1 MIIDEVVL
9 HNYGVY
15 KDRQSIKL
23 SPKSTKKPIILVGA
37 LNGSGKTTLLDALQL
52 GLFGKRAAC
61 LSRDSVS
68 YDQFLSRSIHR
79 DVPPGDGASIE
90 ISLRRIH
97 EGTEQILRIQRSWSK
112 PNGKLKESFRVVVD
126 DVLDH
131 VLTDQWAEYVE
142 DLIPSR
148 IAPLFFFDGEKIEQL
163 ADPDQ
168 SSEILSTAIHSLL
181 GLDIVDQ
188 LATDLRVFRRR
199 QAVEE
204 ISSDQ
209 KTQLA
214 AIKRELASAKAEVTG
229 AYEIVASAETRL
241 TSAKNRLARVEQ
253 EFEEKGGNL
262 FLERAHLKDLYHQA
276 NKGLMDLRTSFRELV
291 AGELPLAM
299 VSNQLTE
306 LSEQAEQEY
315 RLETESR
322 VGEAIRERDD
332 WLIGRLAHTS
342 IAKDELDKLE
352 SELADFRSRAANAS
366 EHKLEFN
373 LGLGVRRKLF
383 AIQDQLPD
391 QLSGAQQV
399 DEQIRQQL
407 AVVDDLERKLSSLPA
422 EEQVEELLNQVRVAE
437 RGLGVAIEQVEVAR
451 RKHVEAKSRYRMQ
464 QEAITKLYGSIVAT
478 KHQNSETTRILAHA
492 DHVQQTVGEFRNR
505 VIRYHIERLQELILE
520 CFNSL
525 VRKGGLVGSVSI
537 DPETFQ
543 IELRDGGWRLI
554 QPEDLSAGERQLFA
568 VSLIWALGR
577 ASGRVL
583 PTIIDTPLGRLDSVH
598 REHLIKRYFPKASH
612 QVILLS
618 TDEEIDSAEFEKI
631 KGKVSR
637 AYTLNFDATRD
648 GSVVKEGYFL
658 RTRNGN

>member
-23 SPKSTKKPIILVGA
+23 SPKSSKKPIILVGA

-61 LSRDSVS
+61 LGRDSVS
-68 YDQFLSRSIHR
+68 YDQFLSKSIHR

-97 EGTEQILRIQRSWSK
+97 EGTEQNLRIQRSWSK
-112 PNGKLKESFRVVVD
+112 PSGKLKESFRVVVD

-168 SSEILSTAIHSLL
+168 SSDILSTAIHSLL

-204 ISSDQ
+204 ISSEQ
-209 KTQLA
+209 KAQLA

-241 TSAKNRLARVEQ
+241 TSAENRLARVERD
-253 EFEEKGGNL
+253 FEERGGNL
-262 FLERAHLKDLYHQA
+262 FLEREHLKDRNHQA
-276 NKGLMDLRTSFRELV
+276 KKGLMDLRTSCRELV
-291 AGELPLAM
+291 VGELPLTL
-299 VSNQLTE
+299 VGNQLAE
-306 LSEQAEQEY
+306 LNHLADQEY

-322 VGEAIRERDD
+322 VGEVIKEHDD
-332 WLIGRLAHTS
+332 WLISRLADTS
-342 IAKDELDKLE
+342 IAKDELNQLKKD
-352 SELADFRSRAANAS
+352 LADLQSKETNTS
-366 EHKLEFN
+366 EAGLKLNF
-373 LGLGVRRKLF
+373 GPGVRRKLS
-383 AIQDQLPD
+383 AIQELLPG
-391 QLSGAQQV
+391 QLSEARQV
-399 DEQIRQQL
+399 DEQIRHHR

-422 EEQVEELLNQVRVAE
+422 EEQVEELLKQVRAAE
-437 RGLGVAIEQVEVAR
+437 RELGVATEQVEVAR
-451 RKHVEAKSRYRMQ
+451 RKHAEAKSKYRMQ

-492 DHVQQTVGEFRNR
+492 EYVQQTVGEFRNR
-505 VIRYHIERLQELILE
+505 VVRYHIERLQGLILE

-525 VRKGGLVGSVSI
+525 VRKGGLVESVSI

-543 IELRDGGWRLI
+543 VELRDGGWRLI

-648 GSVVKEGYFL
+648 GSVVKEGYF
-658 RTRNGN
+658 